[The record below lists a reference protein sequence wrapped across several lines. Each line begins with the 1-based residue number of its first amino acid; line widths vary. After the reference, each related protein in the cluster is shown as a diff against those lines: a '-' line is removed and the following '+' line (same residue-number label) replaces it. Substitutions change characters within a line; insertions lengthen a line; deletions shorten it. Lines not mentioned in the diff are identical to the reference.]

1 MLLSYNLGC
10 VPQQKFRGEGGGW
23 SIHIP
28 ILYYLPFDFRDVRL
42 FSKRMTA
49 EQVAVLKPPK
59 DSALKTAVVSSYMDF
74 YPTQCTLLGDMLAEK
89 KKLEVDE
96 KHLINTLNEHKKL
109 EKRLTQIRDPQ
120 YLLQLSEEKR
130 KILIALKEQD

>member
-1 MLLSYNLGC
+1 M
-10 VPQQKFRGEGGGW
+10 
-23 SIHIP
+23 
-28 ILYYLPFDFRDVRL
+28 
-42 FSKRMTA
+42 A
-49 EQVAVLKPPK
+49 
-59 DSALKTAVVSSYMDF
+59 
-74 YPTQCTLLGDMLAEK
+74 DMLAEK

>member
-1 MLLSYNLGC
+1 
-10 VPQQKFRGEGGGW
+10 
-23 SIHIP
+23 
-28 ILYYLPFDFRDVRL
+28 
-42 FSKRMTA
+42 
-49 EQVAVLKPPK
+49 
-59 DSALKTAVVSSYMDF
+59 
-74 YPTQCTLLGDMLAEK
+74 MLAEK